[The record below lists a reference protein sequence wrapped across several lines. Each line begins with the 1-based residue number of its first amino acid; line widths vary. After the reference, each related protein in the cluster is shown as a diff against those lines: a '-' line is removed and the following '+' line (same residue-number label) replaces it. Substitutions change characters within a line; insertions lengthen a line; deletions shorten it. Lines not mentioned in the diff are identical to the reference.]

1 MGMFDYFIERVL
13 THEGGYVND
22 PRDPGQETRWG
33 ISKRS
38 YPAVDIRNLTRA
50 QAIDIYRRDFWQRVR
65 GDELPREFAFQALD
79 AAVNHGIGNAVRWM
93 QRAAGV
99 ADDGVIG
106 PVTLA
111 AVQRAQPADAGRDE
125 QGVQQGAQAGHGQ
138 GVIAPDSLGEDKGVL
153 RAYGEDKARAH
164 AHALPVCRGDVHG
177 HFV

>member
-13 THEGGYVND
+13 VHEGGYVND

-33 ISKRS
+33 ISKRA
-38 YPAVDIRNLTRA
+38 YPHLDIRNLTRA

-111 AVQRAQPADAGRDE
+111 AVQRAQPAD
-125 QGVQQGAQAGHGQ
+125 
-138 GVIAPDSLGEDKGVL
+138 LVL
-153 RAYGEDKARAH
+153 RFNAERLRFYAKLTTFDAFGRGWVNRVAGNLDH
-164 AHALPVCRGDVHG
+164 AATDN
-177 HFV
+177 

>member
-13 THEGGYVND
+13 VHEGGYVND

-33 ISKRS
+33 ISKRA
-38 YPAVDIRNLTRA
+38 YPQVDIRNLTRA
-50 QAIDIYRRDFWQRVR
+50 QAVDIYRRDFWQRVR

-111 AVQRAQPADAGRDE
+111 AVQRAQAAD
-125 QGVQQGAQAGHGQ
+125 
-138 GVIAPDSLGEDKGVL
+138 LVL
-153 RAYGEDKARAH
+153 RFNAERLRFYAKLTTFSTFGRGWVNRVAGNLDH
-164 AHALPVCRGDVHG
+164 AAADN
-177 HFV
+177 

>member
-1 MGMFDYFIERVL
+1 MKAFDLLVERVL
-13 THEGGYVND
+13 SHEGGYVND

-33 ISKRS
+33 ISKRA
-38 YPAVDIRNLTRA
+38 YPHLDIRNLTRA

-111 AVQRAQPADAGRDE
+111 AVQRAQPAD
-125 QGVQQGAQAGHGQ
+125 
-138 GVIAPDSLGEDKGVL
+138 LVL
-153 RAYGEDKARAH
+153 RFNAERLRFYAKLTTFATFGRGWVNRVAGNLEH
-164 AHALPVCRGDVHG
+164 AAADN
-177 HFV
+177 